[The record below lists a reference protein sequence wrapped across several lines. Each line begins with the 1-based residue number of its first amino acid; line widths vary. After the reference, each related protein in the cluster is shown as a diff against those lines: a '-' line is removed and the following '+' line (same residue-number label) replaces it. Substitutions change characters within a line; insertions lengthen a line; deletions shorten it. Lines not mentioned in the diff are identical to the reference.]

1 MAVIRRIPQ
10 FTEGQKAL
18 CIPSGR
24 TVTIR
29 AVRGREIR
37 ITYDDMECQIPSCFI
52 SDEGFLS
59 LKEHQPCQNN

>member
-1 MAVIRRIPQ
+1 MAVIRRKPQ
-10 FTEGQKAL
+10 FVEGQKVL

-59 LKEHQPCQNN
+59 LKEQPCQN